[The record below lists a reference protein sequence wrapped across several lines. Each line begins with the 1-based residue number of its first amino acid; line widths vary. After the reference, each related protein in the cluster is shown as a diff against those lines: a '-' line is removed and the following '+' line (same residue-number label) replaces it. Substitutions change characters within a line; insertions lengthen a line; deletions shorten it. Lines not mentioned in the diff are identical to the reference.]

1 MLQPLPQRMAE
12 AIYQE
17 KPDMPG
23 YTQSMSWL
31 KDLSHTGRRW
41 LSQQL
46 TLMCLLK
53 MTWCALPAGYP
64 QRGRSATLALPE
76 Y

>member
-31 KDLSHTGRRW
+31 KDLSHTGRRL
-41 LSQQL
+41 LS
-46 TLMCLLK
+46 
-53 MTWCALPAGYP
+53 
-64 QRGRSATLALPE
+64 
-76 Y
+76 

>member
-31 KDLSHTGRRW
+31 KDLSHTGRRCRRNS
-41 LSQQL
+41 LPQ
-46 TLMCLLK
+46 
-53 MTWCALPAGYP
+53 CAY
-64 QRGRSATLALPE
+64 
-76 Y
+76 